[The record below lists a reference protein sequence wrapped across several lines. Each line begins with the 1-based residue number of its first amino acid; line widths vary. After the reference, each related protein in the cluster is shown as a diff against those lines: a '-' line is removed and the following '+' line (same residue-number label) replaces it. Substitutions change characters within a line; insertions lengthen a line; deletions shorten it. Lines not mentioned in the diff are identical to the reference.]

1 MRLRSVKAVKERDDL
16 PHNEVFDAS
25 ADLLEGGITRAVQT
39 SDGFFLVRWARRGT
53 NQPAWSPSGGYAS
66 LSGGYARWSGTSS
79 YVPSSRRRLTPEER
93 IRLGDP
99 PSQYLDSASFD
110 PSTGATA
117 GPSSGQSFARPT
129 GPKITKGEYDAQVRL
144 LQLDISGAQ
153 VKQAAAEEKLS
164 LVKAEIEAWNDRGE
178 KPTAS
183 KQSEL
188 KQQQLALDLARIEV
202 ERARAAFELFVAQ
215 NPEHDGKSDAGQP
228 ENKVQR

>member
-1 MRLRSVKAVKERDDL
+1 
-16 PHNEVFDAS
+16 
-25 ADLLEGGITRAVQT
+25 
-39 SDGFFLVRWARRGT
+39 
-53 NQPAWSPSGGYAS
+53 
-66 LSGGYARWSGTSS
+66 
-79 YVPSSRRRLTPEER
+79 
-93 IRLGDP
+93 
-99 PSQYLDSASFD
+99 
-110 PSTGATA
+110 
-117 GPSSGQSFARPT
+117 
-129 GPKITKGEYDAQVRL
+129 L